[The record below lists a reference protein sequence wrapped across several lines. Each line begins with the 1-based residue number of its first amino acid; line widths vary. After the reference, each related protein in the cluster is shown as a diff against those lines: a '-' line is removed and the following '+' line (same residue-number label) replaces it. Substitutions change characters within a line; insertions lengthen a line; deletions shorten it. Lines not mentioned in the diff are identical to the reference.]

1 MDKELKCSNCTS
13 NGSCSRCGECCMPF
27 IPITWKEFK
36 RIKKYIDENNIEPA
50 EIIEGN
56 NVYIKCTFYDRKNKR
71 CNVYP
76 VRPEVCKRF
85 ICSHSEEKIDTNR
98 KYFDERAEI
107 NGNTYK
113 LMPMDLLFYKKLDT
127 LIYYIYGQYKPK
139 NQEHF
144 IYILNKIGRTDIV
157 KAIEEGNI
165 KLTWKEEENVR

>member
-1 MDKELKCSNCTS
+1 MKEELKCANCSN
-13 NGSCSRCGECCMPF
+13 NGSCSKCGECCSPF
-27 IPITWKEFK
+27 IPITWKEYK
-36 RIKKYIDENNIEPA
+36 RIKKYINENNINP
-50 EIIEGN
+50 INIREGN

-85 ICSHSEEKIDTNR
+85 MCSYKQEKININR

-107 NGNTYK
+107 NGKTWK
-113 LMPMDLLFYKKLDT
+113 LMPMDLLFYNKPDT

-144 IYILNKIGRTDIV
+144 IYILNKVGRGDIA
-157 KAIEEGNI
+157 KEIELGNI
-165 KLTWKEEENVR
+165 KINWKEESEC